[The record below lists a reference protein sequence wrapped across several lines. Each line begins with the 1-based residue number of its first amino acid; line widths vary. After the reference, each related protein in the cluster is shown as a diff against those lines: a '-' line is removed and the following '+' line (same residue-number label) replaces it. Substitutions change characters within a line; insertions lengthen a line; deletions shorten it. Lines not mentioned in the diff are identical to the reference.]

1 MLYEIKEVP
10 FFLIDGH
17 LATETGDRIVQILG
31 ENPIRITNGGAYYYR
46 VLVVE

>member
-1 MLYEIKEVP
+1 MFYEIKEVP

-31 ENPIRITNGGAYYYR
+31 ENPIRITDLGYYYR
-46 VLVVE
+46 VLIVEE